1 MDEKDFYLAVTCG
14 MRERRLRSTLN
25 LHDLDEPWID
35 GEFCIRQC
43 IPLVGV
49 TVIKNHQFLDK

>member
-1 MDEKDFYLAVTCG
+1 MSEDDFYLAVNCG

-25 LHDLDEPWID
+25 LQDLDEPWVD

-43 IPLVGV
+43 ILVV
-49 TVIKNHQFLDK
+49 RFSHLFN